1 MAPNNGG
8 KLLTV
13 SVSFYPS
20 PLVFRRDKWA
30 LISDGM
36 FGGTK
41 KKHPKTVGL
50 NLSYAAP
57 NYD

>member
-1 MAPNNGG
+1 MSDTVAPNNGG

-30 LISDGM
+30 LISDRM

-41 KKHPKTVGL
+41 KKHAPKPPV
-50 NLSYAAP
+50 
-57 NYD
+57 